1 MFEMDAF
8 SFEIWAYGTLF
19 LFGTIFGSFANVV
32 ILRLPKGENIA
43 FPASHC
49 TSCGKNIK
57 WYDNVPILSWFI
69 LRGKCR
75 SCHAPFSFRYPLVE
89 LLMGLAFALSFY
101 FIGWNWYLLEVIIFL
116 FGLITVSFI
125 DIDHFIL
132 PDVFTLSGIVIG
144 LAGGLLN
151 PERSFWDAVLGCF
164 LGGGFLWA
172 VAYFYFVFR
181 KEEGMGGGDIK
192 LLAWMGAVL
201 GWKAVP
207 FIIISASLVGTVG
220 GAFAAI
226 QSKKGIKTVI
236 PFGPYLAFGAVL
248 YLFGG
253 DQIAQWYIEFFIPGL
268 S

>member
-1 MFEMDAF
+1 MESSAF
-8 SFEIWAYGTLF
+8 TLWAYGSLF
-19 LFGTIFGSFANVV
+19 LFGIIFGSFANVV
-32 ILRLPKGENIA
+32 ILRLPKGESIA

-57 WYDNVPILSWFI
+57 WYDNIPIFSWFI

-75 SCHAPFSFRYPLVE
+75 NCQAAFSFRYPLVE
-89 LLMGLAFALSFY
+89 FLMGLAFVLAFH
-101 FIGWNWYLLEVIIFL
+101 FIGWNWYLLEVLIFL

-132 PDVFTLSGIVIG
+132 PDVFTLSGIVLG

-151 PERSFWDAVLGCF
+151 PERSFIDSLLGCF

-207 FIIISASLVGTVG
+207 FIIISASLVGSLG
-220 GAFAAI
+220 GALTAL
-226 QSKKGIKTVI
+226 KTNKGIKTII
-236 PFGPYLAFGAVL
+236 PFGPYLAFGAAL

-253 DQIAQWYIEFFIPGL
+253 EQIAQWYIQFFIPGL
-268 S
+268 SQ